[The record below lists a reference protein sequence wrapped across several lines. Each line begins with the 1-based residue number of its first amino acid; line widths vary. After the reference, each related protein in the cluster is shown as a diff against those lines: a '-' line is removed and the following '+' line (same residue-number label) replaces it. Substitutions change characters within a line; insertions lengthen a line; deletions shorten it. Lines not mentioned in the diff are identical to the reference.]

1 MFTPRET
8 NRSSMKLNRPRP
20 QAFTLVEIMIVVAT
34 IGILASVAIPN
45 YVRARG
51 ASQENA
57 CINNLRQLDSAV
69 QQWALENKKAPTEAA
84 SLADATPYLKNSISC
99 PAGGTTITDSYSV
112 ASAQEAPTCIS
123 PGGGTACGH
132 VLSQ

>member
-1 MFTPRET
+1 M
-8 NRSSMKLNRPRP
+8 
-20 QAFTLVEIMIVVAT
+20 VEIMIVVAT
-34 IGILASVAIPN
+34 IGLLASVAIPN

-69 QQWALENKKAPTEAA
+69 QQWALENKKAPTDTA
-84 SLADATPYLKNSISC
+84 SMEDVTPYLKNSISC
-99 PAGGTTITDSYSV
+99 PAGGTTIEDSYAVS
-112 ASAQEAPTCIS
+112 SAQVPPTCIS
-123 PGGGTACGH
+123 PGGGTTFGH